1 MARRYES
8 FVMLAGM
15 RTGSNFLE
23 ANLNALAGV
32 ACHGEVFNPHFM
44 GHERR
49 TEQFGISMAARNA
62 DPLAV
67 LAAMR
72 RGPDLSGF
80 RFFHDH
86 DPRVLTAVL
95 GDPACAKIIL
105 TRNAL
110 ESYVS
115 LKIAQATGQWKA
127 NNAKSMK
134 TAKVQFVEAEFAAH
148 QADQQEFHRIVLR
161 KLQVTGQAAFVLDY
175 ADLGELD
182 VLNGLAAFLG
192 VEARLAAVDGT
203 LKKQNPQSL
212 TDKVANPEA
221 MTQAIQRIDWFDL
234 ASVPILEPRRGPMVG
249 QLVASAAAPLL
260 YLPIKGVPHAL
271 IDWLGAIE
279 KGGVIE
285 GFDQKTLRQW
295 KRQHP
300 GFRSFTVLR
309 HPVVRA
315 YDVFARLLLTERMA
329 DMAEAVSRQTKAPL
343 PRLGDTAGV
352 RSAFLAFLQQV
363 KQGLSGQSHLRVL
376 PDWATQFA
384 VLQGFAQAQLP
395 DHILREDR
403 LDDGLRWLADE
414 VGVTTAPDA
423 PNLGLPEGLDLI
435 YDGVVEAA
443 VREAYQRDYVGLGFG
458 PWR

>member
-1 MARRYES
+1 MARRFDS

-23 ANLNALAGV
+23 ANLNALPGV

-67 LAAMR
+67 LTAMR
-72 RGPDLSGF
+72 RGPELSGF

-95 GDPACAKIIL
+95 ADPACAKIIL

-127 NNAKSMK
+127 NSAKAMK
-134 TAKVQFVEAEFAAH
+134 TAKAVFVEAEFAAH
-148 QADQQEFHRIVLR
+148 MADQQAFQRMLFR
-161 KLQVTGQAAFVLDY
+161 KLQVTGQSAFVLDY
-175 ADLGELD
+175 ADIGELD

-192 VEARLAAVDGT
+192 VEGRLAAVDGT

-212 TDKVANPEA
+212 ADKVANPEA

-249 QLVASAAAPLL
+249 QLVASAGAPLL
-260 YLPIKGVPHAL
+260 YLPIKGAPRAVV
-271 IDWLGAIE
+271 DWLGAIG
-279 KGGVIE
+279 KGGVVE

-315 YDVFARLLLTERMA
+315 YDVFARLVLSEKMA

-343 PRLGDTAGV
+343 PTPEDTGGL
-352 RSAFLAFLQQV
+352 RMAFLAFLQQV
-363 KQGLSGQSHLRVL
+363 KRGLSGQSHLRVL
-376 PDWATQFA
+376 PDWASQVA
-384 VLQGFAQAQLP
+384 ILQGFAQAQLP
-395 DHILREDR
+395 DHVLREDR
-403 LDDGLRWLADE
+403 LDDGLRWLALD
-414 VGVTTAPDA
+414 VGVTARNTPEAIV
-423 PNLGLPEGLDLI
+423 PEGLEAI
-435 YDGVVEAA
+435 YDADVEDA
-443 VREAYQRDYVGLGFG
+443 VREAYQRDYVGLGFT